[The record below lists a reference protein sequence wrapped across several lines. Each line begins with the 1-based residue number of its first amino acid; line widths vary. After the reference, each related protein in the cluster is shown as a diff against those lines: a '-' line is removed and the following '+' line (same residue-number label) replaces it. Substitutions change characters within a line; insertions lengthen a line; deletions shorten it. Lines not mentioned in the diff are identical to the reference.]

1 MNIGDTLILRGKSSH
16 GKNRVNQFGKVWE
29 VAEIRDRLQT
39 TTHKGV
45 PGPFLCIFSGSPLED
60 NPRDTMRWIAE
71 NNDPDFEIVE

>member
-45 PGPFLCIFSGSPLED
+45 PGPFLSVNAISGLDLFSAS
-60 NPRDTMRWIAE
+60 TRWIAL
-71 NNDPDFEIVE
+71 NNDPDFEIVK